1 MNLVLYTKN
10 NCIQCKMTKRFL
22 EQNNI
27 TFEEHNISEEP
38 EYVDYLKEKGF
49 QTVFQHTGAYG
60 QTLTESRRS
69 SWELKTSISAM

>member
-27 TFEEHNISEEP
+27 AFEEHNISEEP

-49 QTVFQHTGAYG
+49 
-60 QTLTESRRS
+60 RS
-69 SWELKTSISAM
+69 VPVL